1 LFNLDVRND
10 ILLDII
16 KSKNKQTKVITEK
29 LKDRTIFTIG
39 ECELVSGISKKVG
52 DQDSYEDLMRM
63 EDKEIKFWVKVDK
76 LLTIWNKM
84 NGSYCY

>member
-1 LFNLDVRND
+1 M
-10 ILLDII
+10 
-16 KSKNKQTKVITEK
+16 
-29 LKDRTIFTIG
+29 
-39 ECELVSGISKKVG
+39 VSGISNKVG

-84 NGSYCY
+84 NGKLLLLITTSVYV